1 MRDAKLAA
9 VLLLALTGGASAVL
23 SATECGLISDMLFIA
38 DCSASAAVAETCN
51 SYSTMVATSDNYAAV
66 TTALTS
72 ACAASSTCDIQ
83 TNTTFAAT
91 YDDGTTTLMTQDTCK
106 PGTGG
111 GGSARTAPTG
121 SGCYMDST
129 TPVSADY
136 CTCHPSCY
144 NCGYYNMPIAENDC
158 ITCADSNVQVN
169 AVFSDGTGYCSTT
182 AACTPVFMWGVLDDC
197 VQNGFMNNDGTKSA
211 AAATVSASALAFA
224 FVSAAVAAFA

>member
-23 SATECGLISDMLFIA
+23 NATECGLISDVLFI
-38 DCSASAAVAETCN
+38 DNCSASAAVAETCN
-51 SYSTMVATSDNYAAV
+51 SYGTMVATSDNYAAV

-72 ACAASSTCDIQ
+72 ACAASSTCNIQ
-83 TNTTFAAT
+83 TSTTFALDT
-91 YDDGTTTLMTQDTCK
+91 NNDGTITLMTHNTCN
-106 PGTGG
+106 P
-111 GGSARTAPTG
+111 APTG
-121 SGCYMDST
+121 SGCYKDST
-129 TPVSADY
+129 TPVSAD

-144 NCGYYNMPIAENDC
+144 NCGYYDMPTAENDC

-169 AVFSDGTGYCSTT
+169 VVFSDGTGYCSTT
-182 AACTPVFMWGVLDDC
+182 STTSSATTTAACPPNSFWVYLDDC
-197 VQNGFMNNDGTKSA
+197 VQSGYLNNDGTKSA